1 MIKDKDK
8 LIIAKL
14 LLKITVIMLIIS
26 VCLKLVGF
34 NLFETNYNSALLDL
48 ITKVIDT
55 PLKKGLMDSFLLF
68 IQYFVILKI
77 SCLNKKSMPYFI
89 ISVLFSAA
97 SIITQVLLFDFVYGV
112 NPNLANI
119 LYFSSSFLYLILAT
133 FIIDFKFILMDKL
146 KCVFRLIKNILL
158 SAVLISIYQMIVLFL
173 KNIIPSNRYDLV
185 YDFLLNFDY
194 ILLLLFTYYFHLKN
208 KTKVNNDFL
217 FVIKILNNKLEKED
231 FIYYVDKIKA
241 SYADFS
247 NGYSLE
253 KIDRKSVV

>member
-1 MIKDKDK
+1 MVKDKDK

-14 LLKITVIMLIIS
+14 LLKITIIMLIIS

-34 NLFETNYNSALLDL
+34 NLFKTNHNNALLDL

-77 SCLNKKSMPYFI
+77 SCLNKKSMSYFI

-112 NPNLANI
+112 NPKLANI

-133 FIIDFKFILMDKL
+133 FIIDFKFISMDKL
-146 KCVFRLIKNILL
+146 KCVFRLIKKHFTIISSNFYL
-158 SAVLISIYQMIVLFL
+158 SNDCLIS
-173 KNIIPSNRYDLV
+173 
-185 YDFLLNFDY
+185 
-194 ILLLLFTYYFHLKN
+194 
-208 KTKVNNDFL
+208 
-217 FVIKILNNKLEKED
+217 
-231 FIYYVDKIKA
+231 
-241 SYADFS
+241 
-247 NGYSLE
+247 
-253 KIDRKSVV
+253 